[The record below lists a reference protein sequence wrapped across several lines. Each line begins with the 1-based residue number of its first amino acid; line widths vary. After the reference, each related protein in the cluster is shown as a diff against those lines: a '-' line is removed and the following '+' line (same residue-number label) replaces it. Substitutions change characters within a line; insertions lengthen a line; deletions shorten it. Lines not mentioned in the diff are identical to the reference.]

1 MDLAK
6 NRLNGSMP
14 SCLSHT
20 SFVLGEK
27 DSFIGFSQFFGL
39 YLKGAL
45 YFNSAIVQDKLITE
59 NWSNDQIKIEFS
71 MKHRYDA
78 YLGGNLK
85 LLFGIDLSENE
96 LSGEIPA
103 ELGGL
108 VELQGLNLS
117 HNNLSGVIPESFSGL
132 KNAESLDISFN
143 RLQGRIPQE
152 LTELNSLAVFNVSF
166 NNLSGAIPQGNQF
179 NTFDT
184 QSFLGNSLLCG
195 QQINRSCDNSNF
207 QVPDNEWK
215 EEESQIDIV
224 SFYWSSAAGYVTVL
238 LGIFSSLS
246 FDSPWSRFWFYVVE
260 AFIYKAKNLFW

>member
-1 MDLAK
+1 
-6 NRLNGSMP
+6 
-14 SCLSHT
+14 
-20 SFVLGEK
+20 
-27 DSFIGFSQFFGL
+27 
-39 YLKGAL
+39 
-45 YFNSAIVQDKLITE
+45 
-59 NWSNDQIKIEFS
+59 

-166 NNLSGAIPQGNQF
+166 NNLSGVIPQGNQF

-184 QSFLGNSLLCG
+184 QSFL
-195 QQINRSCDNSNF
+195 
-207 QVPDNEWK
+207 
-215 EEESQIDIV
+215 
-224 SFYWSSAAGYVTVL
+224 GYVTVL

-246 FDSPWSRFWFYVVE
+246 FDSPWSRFWFYVVD
-260 AFIYKAKNLFW
+260 AFIYKAKNLFCFATFKNLEVNRGDKERLDCPAVYAYFRKGKVGDWANYLTPKMAARIHQLVEDKFKDTGLLQHDQ